1 MFMSAT
7 MDDVAA
13 RAGVSRASV
22 SLALRHSSK
31 ISPARRAEIQRVAAE
46 LGYRPNANASRLA
59 RTRTGTIGVVLSD
72 LHNSLFAEMVDGLAA
87 ALEGEPEQLLI
98 ASGFHDKARERAAVE
113 SFLSLRV
120 DGLALMGSQLPAEE
134 IQRVAQETPTVIA
147 GRRVEGVDSVSVDD
161 VTGATLAAEHL
172 IALGHQR
179 IAHIDGGEGAGAQ
192 LRREAFL
199 DTMARHGLAD
209 QAIVAHGDYTER
221 GGRTVALSLLAN
233 PQPPTA
239 IFAANDLSAL
249 GALSAARSLSIQ
261 VPEGLSVMGFD
272 NTKLS
277 QSYVVSLSTIDYP
290 RFEMGNRAFEQLRI
304 RILEPEKLPVSITLA
319 PDLVERDTTATAS
332 SHHGS

>member
-1 MFMSAT
+1 MSAT

-22 SLALRHSSK
+22 SLALRHSPK

-59 RTRTGTIGVVLSD
+59 RTKTGTIGVVLSD

-98 ASGFHDKARERAAVE
+98 ASGFHDKVRERAAVE

-134 IQRVAQETPTVIA
+134 IQRVAQEIPTVIA
-147 GRRVEGVDSVSVDD
+147 GRKVEGVDSVSVDD
-161 VTGATLAAEHL
+161 VAGASLATEHL
-172 IALGHQR
+172 IALGHRR

-192 LRREAFL
+192 LRRGAFL
-199 DTMARHGLAD
+199 DTMARHGLAT
-209 QAIVAHGDYTER
+209 QASVMGGDYTER
-221 GGRTVALSLLAN
+221 GGRTVTLSLLAN
-233 PQPPTA
+233 RQPPTA

-249 GALSAARSLSIQ
+249 GALSAARSLGIQ
-261 VPEGLSVMGFD
+261 VPSGLSIIGFD
-272 NTKLS
+272 NTKIS
-277 QSYVVSLSTIDYP
+277 QSYFVSLSTIDYP
-290 RFEMGNRAFEQLRI
+290 RFEMGQRALEQLRMC
-304 RILEPEKLPVSITLA
+304 ILKKDKDPVNITLA
-319 PDLVERDTTATAS
+319 PDLVERDTTTAVS
-332 SHHGS
+332 ADKR